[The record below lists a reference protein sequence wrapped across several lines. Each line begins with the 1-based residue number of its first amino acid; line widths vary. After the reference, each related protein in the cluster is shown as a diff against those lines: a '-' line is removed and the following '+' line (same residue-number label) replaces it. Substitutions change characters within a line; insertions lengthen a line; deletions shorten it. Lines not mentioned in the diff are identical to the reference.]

1 MSEIDFLNVLYRF
14 LILSVE
20 YVSEHLCKFV
30 NVRLRSYACVVGG
43 RRQQQQQIS
52 HSKIEFILHPLVS
65 FVVVVL
71 GAGVVRGG
79 ITTFLQVLGQ
89 DILATMMTSTLL
101 TMDHIVHDKDHWQVT
116 RVGHGVNVA
125 DIADILFNLLS
136 GATATKARLDGGK
149 MLIDAD
155 LVEVVCWDVVHL
167 VVLLIGL
174 LMHYRLLL
182 GALVMCLLIPLFKW
196 LLALAALAP
205 RRVRHNSLC
214 LSNWLQGET
223 RGPCTFTCGL
233 LVVMRLWLGQLTHV
247 TSHINLRRKLVV
259 SEVVRLSMLEASLW
273 KLDAVRVVA

>member
-101 TMDHIVHDKDHWQVT
+101 TMDHIVHDKDH
-116 RVGHGVNVA
+116 
-125 DIADILFNLLS
+125 
-136 GATATKARLDGGK
+136 
-149 MLIDAD
+149 
-155 LVEVVCWDVVHL
+155 
-167 VVLLIGL
+167 
-174 LMHYRLLL
+174 
-182 GALVMCLLIPLFKW
+182 
-196 LLALAALAP
+196 
-205 RRVRHNSLC
+205 
-214 LSNWLQGET
+214 
-223 RGPCTFTCGL
+223 
-233 LVVMRLWLGQLTHV
+233 
-247 TSHINLRRKLVV
+247 
-259 SEVVRLSMLEASLW
+259 
-273 KLDAVRVVA
+273 